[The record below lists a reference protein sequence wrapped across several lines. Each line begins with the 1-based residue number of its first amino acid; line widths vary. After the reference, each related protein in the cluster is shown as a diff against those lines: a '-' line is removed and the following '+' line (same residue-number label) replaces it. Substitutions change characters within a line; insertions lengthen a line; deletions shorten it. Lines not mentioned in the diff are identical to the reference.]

1 MKPLRS
7 SWQKESALLREMISK
22 YRGLIAA
29 GLLSLIVVDGLEV
42 LPPLLIKRGV
52 DLAESEV
59 PSGLLR
65 QELLQLFLIYMG
77 ITILQSLGRYAWR
90 VFLIRA
96 SMLSG
101 KDLRERFVQ
110 HLFGL
115 SPRFFDRHRIGELM
129 SLATSDVEAVRMAI
143 GPGLLT
149 LADALFFILTL
160 PVAMFFLSP
169 ELTLLAF
176 IPLPLIPLYVVYNE
190 RKIHRRFKDV
200 QEKLAA
206 LSSHAQEAL
215 GGVRLIKSF
224 GQESAQTERFEGL
237 SREFVEASLRLSRVQ
252 ATFSPALDFLM
263 SLGIV
268 ILLYYGGQR
277 VLGQTLSLGVFV
289 AFHRYIQK
297 LIWPMTA
304 LGLAATFYQR
314 AIASSNRLQ
323 EVLHETSDVADRN
336 PIRSLPVHQ
345 RSALEVRNL
354 SFRYPGSENWVIQ
367 DLSFQVEP
375 GERVAI
381 LGPVGSGKTSLLQLL
396 PRLRPAPEGS
406 IFVDGLELW
415 QWPLIELRKR
425 MGFVSQDLFLFS
437 ESVHQNVAFGFVE
450 PHLES
455 EAWIQ
460 ESASLASI
468 HEEIL
473 SLPQGYQTRLG
484 ERGMNLSGGQR
495 QRVTLARAIARK
507 PSLLILDDPLAAV
520 DARTEV
526 QILKG
531 LDSIRGQSTVLLA
544 AHRISTVRSAD
555 RILVLQ
561 GGKLAQWG
569 THSELL
575 RKAGLY
581 RKFYDQQS
589 AQEELES
596 YLNPRV
602 ENEES
607 NPSTSELRV

>member
-42 LPPLLIKRGV
+42 LPPLLIKRGI

-59 PSGLLR
+59 SPDLLR

-190 RKIHRRFKDV
+190 RKIHQRFKDV
-200 QEKLAA
+200 QERLAA

-224 GQESAQTERFEGL
+224 GQEAAQTHRFEGL
-237 SREFVEASLRLSRVQ
+237 SQEFVEASLRLSRVQ
-252 ATFSPALDFLM
+252 ATFTPALDFLM

-336 PIRSLPVHQ
+336 PISSLPVNR

-415 QWPLIELRKR
+415 QWPLMELRKR
-425 MGFVSQDLFLFS
+425 IGFVSQDLFLFS
-437 ESVHQNVAFGFVE
+437 ESVHQNVAFGFLE

-596 YLNPRV
+596 YLNPRA

-607 NPSTSELRV
+607 IPSTSELRV